1 MMLRLGHGKHKMSLE
16 IVVNAR
22 NQKQR
27 NKQTESQAKQTK
39 IGLIKLTQE
48 PTAKCLQNVPMF
60 QTETL

>member
-1 MMLRLGHGKHKMSLE
+1 MPETK
-16 IVVNAR
+16 
-22 NQKQR
+22 